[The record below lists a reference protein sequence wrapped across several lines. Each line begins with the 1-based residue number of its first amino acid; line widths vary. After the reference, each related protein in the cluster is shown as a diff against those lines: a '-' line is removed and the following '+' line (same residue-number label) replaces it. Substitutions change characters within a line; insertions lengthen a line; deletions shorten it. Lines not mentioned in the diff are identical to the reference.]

1 MRLCRETLPNDAH
14 LADGL
19 KKTEQKNNEPTNKQT
34 KKKQP
39 TEFQHFVVS
48 GIEIFDF
55 TTS

>member
-19 KKTEQKNNEPTNKQT
+19 KKPEQKNNEPTNKQT